1 MYVDDAVGLSAPAV
15 GDRSATLPHAGG
27 FYTLYGGDAAAAPR
41 DAPPA
46 PLSPASFSSGA
57 SVYSRLGASSCALDF
72 NNDGVADLALGSP
85 AAGWAWAASP
95 YDEAPLFYY
104 QGRVDIFFGVRGA
117 GLPPNG
123 AAPNVR
129 LLPTNNLTFLG
140 AVLACDADLSGDGL
154 PDLVVGSPLAA
165 GAGGAQEVGR
175 ADVFFAG
182 AGWGV
187 ATTSPPAAP
196 RTATVADANF
206 TAVGEHPFTLF
217 GASVAGLANAT
228 AALALGAPGG
238 DDAAALFGGGG
249 SGSGAC
255 AEARAAVAAM
265 GWHAAVGGGS
275 PALLLVG
282 APGAREE
289 DPVRGYAR
297 VGAVTGFL
305 LPPPG
310 SPAARL
316 SAACARAG
324 GGAPPPLFSSTSQ
337 RTLSVA
343 PMKTTQLGAA
353 VAMGSPLGAGA
364 PPHIA
369 LGMPCVDFCGSTALL
384 PGANGSSLFNASAGA
399 VLVLPLSAAL
409 RGALRFSDVAAP
421 GAPFFPRA
429 ALHSALPDARFGA
442 RLGWAAV
449 LPATGGRGDGAQDLL
464 VGAPQYSRLFIGAPH
479 AGGDS
484 GREVGAL
491 FVFAGGDGFPRGSM
505 CGAEAAA
512 AVWAE
517 GPVEHGRFGSSWAV
531 GVWGVERA
539 LVVGA
544 PRAAVAVAP
553 QAAAAA
559 AAAAGGALGDAA
571 EYGGAVL
578 VFNLRGF
585 NSSGA

>member
-1 MYVDDAVGLSAPAV
+1 MYVDDAVGLSSPAI

-27 FYTLYGGDAAAAPR
+27 FYTLYGGDAAAAAPR

-46 PLSPASFSSGA
+46 PLPPSSFSAGA
-57 SVYSRLGASSCALDF
+57 SVYARLGASSCALDF
-72 NNDGVADLALGSP
+72 NGDGVADLALGSP

-95 YDEAPLFYY
+95 YDEAPLFFY
-104 QGRVDIFFGVRGA
+104 QGRVDIFFGVRGV
-117 GLPPNG
+117 GLPPTG

-129 LLPTNNLTFLG
+129 ILPTSNLTFLG
-140 AVLACDADLSGDGL
+140 AALACDADLSGDGL

-165 GAGGAQEVGR
+165 GAGGAQEAGR
-175 ADVFFAG
+175 VDVFFAG
-182 AGWGV
+182 TAWGV
-187 ATTSPPAAP
+187 ATTPPPAAP
-196 RTATVADANF
+196 RTASVADANF
-206 TAVGEHPFTLF
+206 TAVGEHPFTLL
-217 GASVAGLANAT
+217 GASLAGLANAT
-228 AALALGAPGG
+228 AALALGAPG
-238 DDAAALFGGGG
+238 DDAVALFGGGG
-249 SGSGAC
+249 GGGGGAC
-255 AEARAAVAAM
+255 TEMRVAVGAM

-289 DPVRGYAR
+289 DLVRGYAR
-297 VGAVTGFL
+297 VGAVSGFL

-316 SAACARAG
+316 AAACRPSAS
-324 GGAPPPLFSSTSQ
+324 GGAPPQPLFSITSE
-337 RTLSVA
+337 RTLAVA
-343 PMKTTQLGAA
+343 PMKTTKLGAA
-353 VAMGSPLGAGA
+353 GAIGSPLGAAA

-384 PGANGSSLFNASAGA
+384 PGANRSSLFNASAGA
-399 VLVLPLSAAL
+399 VLVLPLTAAL

-449 LPATGGRGDGAQDLL
+449 LPGTTGGRGDGAQDLL
-464 VGAPQYSRLFIGAPH
+464 VGAPQYSRLFIGAPP
-479 AGGDS
+479 AGDS
-484 GREVGAL
+484 GRETGAL
-491 FVFAGGDGFPRGSM
+491 FVFAGGDGFPRGRM

-517 GPVEHGRFGSSWAV
+517 GPVEHARFGSSWAV
-531 GVWGVERA
+531 GVWGAERS

-553 QAAAAA
+553 QAAASG
-559 AAAAGGALGDAA
+559 GGALGDAA

-578 VFNLRGF
+578 VFNLKSLNATRL
-585 NSSGA
+585 